1 MSEKTGHTVK
11 ILEIGNNKV
20 TFTLINQFIEECYIY
35 IKEPKSGLTIY
46 STFMTLKPGISYY
59 IEIGGATSRWVKN
72 AILEV
77 EKDGIL
83 KQSIEFQFRDGK
95 DRSIIVNSKKQNINC
110 NKEDGAYNTVAE
122 IFFNKTYERDYVK
135 VEVGDLVVDVGANL
149 GLFSLYA
156 QSFHPQKIYAFE
168 PIKSTYNYLTTN
180 LKDYTNVTTIN
191 KAISDTNG
199 ETHINVESASGQSTL
214 VNNQNITHSNPI
226 SIELIETITFNN
238 FISKYNISYID
249 FLKVDCEGGELDLF
263 LTIDKKFLKNNIK
276 KIALEY
282 HTSYIKDVV
291 LSILKSNSFEIEEET
306 GNEIGMIYAYNPKF
320 YS

>member
-1 MSEKTGHTVK
+1 MSEKTDHTVK
-11 ILEIGNNKV
+11 ILKTDTNRV

-46 STFMTLKPGISYY
+46 STFMTLKPGISHY

-122 IFFNKTYERDYVK
+122 IFFSKTYEKDYVK
-135 VEVGDLVVDVGANL
+135 VEVGDVIVDVGANL

-156 QSFHPQKIYAFE
+156 QSFHPKKIFAFE
-168 PIKSTYNYLTTN
+168 PINSTFDYLKLN
-180 LKDYTNVTTIN
+180 LQGYSNVDLIN
-191 KAISDTNG
+191 EAISSTKG
-199 ETHINVESASGQSTL
+199 ETSIKVEKNSGMSTL
-214 VNNQNITHSNPI
+214 VDNQNVSDSTPVGV
-226 SIELIETITFNN
+226 ETVTTTTFND
-238 FISKYNISYID
+238 FIHEYGVSHID

-263 LTIDKKFLKNNIK
+263 TTIDKEFLKNNIK

-282 HTSYIKDVV
+282 HTSYIKGVV
-291 LSILKSNSFEIEEET
+291 LDILKSNSFEIEEET

>member
-1 MSEKTGHTVK
+1 MEKTGHTVK
-11 ILEIGNNKV
+11 ILKIGNNKV
-20 TFTLINQFIEECYIY
+20 TFTLINQSIEECHIY
-35 IKEPKSGLTIY
+35 IKEPNSGLTIY
-46 STFMTLKPGISYY
+46 STFMILKPGISYY
-59 IEIGGATSRWVKN
+59 IEIGGSTSRWVKN

-83 KQSIEFQFRDGK
+83 KQSIKFQFMNGE

-110 NKEDGAYNTVAE
+110 NKEDRVYNTVSE
-122 IFFNKTYERDYVK
+122 IFFNKTYEKDYVK
-135 VEVGDLVVDVGANL
+135 VEVGDVVVDVGANL

-156 QSFHPQKIYAFE
+156 QSFLPKKIYAFE
-168 PIKSTYNYLTTN
+168 PINSTYNYLTTN
-180 LKDYTNVTTIN
+180 LKDYTNVITIN
-191 KAISDTNG
+191 KAISDTEE
-199 ETHINVESASGQSTL
+199 ETFIKVEKSSGQSTL
-214 VNNQNITHSNPI
+214 VNNQNITHSDPI

-238 FISKYNISYID
+238 FISKYNIPYID

-282 HTSYIKDVV
+282 HTLHIKGIV
-291 LSILKSNSFEIEEET
+291 LNILKSNTFQIENET

-320 YS
+320 YN